1 MSTKKQSAVTPAT
14 LITLLRIALIPVFAW
29 YAVSY
34 GRSVDAGSP
43 DDSLRWLA
51 VGIYTIASF
60 LDALDGWVART
71 FDHKS
76 LLGSILDPL
85 ADKAL
90 LMTGLLTATFV
101 NWGIDW
107 HLPIWFIILVI
118 ARDLE
123 IIIGIWVLYYLNRRV
138 PINPHWTG
146 KVCTVTQ
153 MIAMGWIMLKL
164 TAIPLIIP
172 TLIATVFT
180 LWSAYEYYM
189 MGYRQLPKNNRS

>member
-1 MSTKKQSAVTPAT
+1 VTPAT